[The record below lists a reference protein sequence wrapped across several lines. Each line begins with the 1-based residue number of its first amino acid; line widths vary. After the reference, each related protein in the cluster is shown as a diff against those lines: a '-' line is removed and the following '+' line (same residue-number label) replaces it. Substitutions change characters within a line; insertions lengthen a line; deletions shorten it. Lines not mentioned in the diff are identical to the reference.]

1 MNDNQYESGFQKNFS
16 KKPLCHMLCLH
27 LYNNLQNDGLN
38 VLNQVIISTGMN
50 ILCLLMDYNSL
61 IYWITTRLFI
71 GLQSAHPKKK
81 KSEKMYKKKLF

>member
-1 MNDNQYESGFQKNFS
+1 MITNMNLDFKKKKKFS
-16 KKPLCHMLCLH
+16 KKTLCHMLCLH

-61 IYWITTRLFI
+61 IYWITI
-71 GLQSAHPKKK
+71 CP
-81 KSEKMYKKKLF
+81 SEEKEIRKNVQKEIILILCLHI